1 MYVIVRHQPMIK
13 LICKIFIGKHYKA
26 VLGIQILVVVRVL
39 PVWEGNSHT
48 LYYCCNLRCV
58 LQMEAAK
65 NWFLHVMI
73 GLMIYKYLWESRA
86 TAVIG
91 VGSESTQAII
101 ILCLLYNTSVSC
113 GHYRATGHLRKYSKK
128 RWYTEYQNIKTV
140 SDLSFTL
147 TQTCFSAV
155 VIDWFF
161 FMLFSFL
168 H

>member
-1 MYVIVRHQPMIK
+1 
-13 LICKIFIGKHYKA
+13 
-26 VLGIQILVVVRVL
+26 
-39 PVWEGNSHT
+39 
-48 LYYCCNLRCV
+48 
-58 LQMEAAK
+58 MEAAK

-128 RWYTEYQNIKTV
+128 R
-140 SDLSFTL
+140 
-147 TQTCFSAV
+147 
-155 VIDWFF
+155 
-161 FMLFSFL
+161 
-168 H
+168 